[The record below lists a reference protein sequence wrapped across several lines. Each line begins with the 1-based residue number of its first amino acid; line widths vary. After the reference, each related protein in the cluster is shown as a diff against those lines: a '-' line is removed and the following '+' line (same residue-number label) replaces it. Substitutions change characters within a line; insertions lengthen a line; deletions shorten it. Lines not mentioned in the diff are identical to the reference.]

1 LNVDRENEE
10 RRIYPRLWADI
21 EVEIAYTDR
30 SGEDRLIAWRA
41 INVSASGILVDADE
55 PLDVGTIFIARFR
68 LPGEDTTVSFLTEV
82 VRIESPVGDRDSFRM
97 GMSFSNVSRD
107 GQKKLD
113 ALLTRIYGDN

>member
-1 LNVDRENEE
+1 MDRENEE